1 MSDTMIS
8 ESAERL
14 FATTPA
20 APGEQDWPAEL
31 WAAVAEAGYP
41 LALLDEDDGGF
52 GLDAD
57 DVLPIAGIAARHAAP
72 IPLAETMA
80 ANWLLA
86 KAGLPVAETGPAAI
100 LYNAGAAVP
109 WGRDL
114 AVLVH
119 ALPGD
124 GALDVARIDCAGLNC
139 TRQHNIAGEP
149 RDRLHGDLPAA
160 DTVRVA
166 LDPGLPRAL
175 MAMMR
180 VQQIAGAMDAIL
192 AMSVR
197 YATER
202 VQFGRTIGKFQVI
215 QQYLAVMASEAAAA
229 RAAATMAAG
238 AFALAQGDPGKFCL
252 LAGAAKLRAGE
263 AAGKVA
269 ELAHQVHGAIG
280 FSQEYDLHRLTRRL
294 WSWRDDDGRE
304 IDWARMLGQ
313 SLPGGTDTRLWPQ
326 VTELQGGFY

>member
-1 MSDTMIS
+1 MSDNMIS

-20 APGEQDWPAEL
+20 APSEDDWSAGL

-52 GLDAD
+52 GLDANE
-57 DVLPIAGIAARHAAP
+57 VLPIAGIAARHAAP
-72 IPLAETMA
+72 IPLAETMV

-86 KAGLPVAETGPAAI
+86 KAGLPVVEAGPAAI
-100 LYNAGAAVP
+100 LYAPGAGIP
-109 WGRDL
+109 WGRNL
-114 AVLVH
+114 SVLVH
-119 ALPGD
+119 ARPADD
-124 GALDVARIDCAGLNC
+124 GLDIARIDAGGLNWSR
-139 TRQHNIAGEP
+139 RQNIAGEP
-149 RDRLHGDLPAA
+149 RDRLPGDLPAG

-180 VQQIAGAMDAIL
+180 VQQIAGAMDAVL

-202 VQFGRTIGKFQVI
+202 VQFGRAIGKFQVI
-215 QQYLAVMASEAAAA
+215 QQYLAVMAGEAAAA
-229 RAAATMAAG
+229 SAAATMAAG
-238 AFALAQGDPGKFCL
+238 AFALAQDDPRKFGL

-304 IDWARMLGQ
+304 TDWARLLGQ
-313 SLPGGTDTRLWPQ
+313 SLPAGPDTRLWSQ
-326 VTELQGGFY
+326 VTELQGEFY